1 VEPEET
7 EKEPNRKIEE
17 MEDEREEER

>member
-7 EKEPNRKIEE
+7 EKESNRKIEE